1 MLKIGKSQPSV
12 NNPFNELVT
21 QKILPS
27 PTLQSGGVKG
37 LEKAIFA
44 TIAYYDHFNYP
55 LTAAEIYYNLTNC
68 EQENQSEKLELSE
81 ILRILDDSGN
91 IRKKIDCYNGF
102 YFLTGRE
109 EVIAARI
116 QKKKL
121 TDEKLKKTRWLLRFI
136 SKLPFV
142 RFVAISGS
150 MGIGNPD
157 KKSDIDLLVIAKH
170 GRIWTAR
177 AFLTFFAL
185 ILGAYRHSDKTA
197 NRLCLNHYITDRS
210 LAIDFGNLYKAEEY
224 LNIFPVAGDLNL
236 YKKFL
241 DSNAVWLKRYVHANF
256 NEGMNKNL
264 FFINSGSFAA
274 NVKRAAEYLL
284 LGVVGSWLERKF
296 RKIQIYYIKK
306 NPLTNHPH
314 SRIRYTDD
322 NLVFHPILVEPK
334 IIAEHEEK
342 MRQFDTVIT

>member
-1 MLKIGKSQPSV
+1 MNINSKEIEQ
-12 NNPFNELVT
+12 
-21 QKILPS
+21 
-27 PTLQSGGVKG
+27 
-37 LEKAIFA
+37 AIFS

-55 LTAAEIYYNLTNC
+55 LTAAEIYHYLIKLAIHNVIASSAPRNDSEKPTFLEIIETLDN
-68 EQENQSEKLELSE
+68 SEKL
-81 ILRILDDSGN
+81 
-91 IRKKIDCYNGF
+91 KKTLGRNNGF

-109 EVIAARI
+109 EVVATRI

-121 TDEKLKKTRWLLRFI
+121 TDEKLKKTKWLLRFI
-136 SKLPFV
+136 SMLPFV
-142 RFVAISGS
+142 RFVAVSGS

-170 GRIWTAR
+170 GRIWMAR

-224 LNIFPVAGDLNL
+224 LNIFPVAGDMKL
-236 YKKFL
+236 YKNFL
-241 DSNAVWLKRYVHANF
+241 DTNAAWLKRYVHANF
-256 NEGMNKNL
+256 NESMNIYI
-264 FFINSGSFAA
+264 FFINSGIFTE
-274 NVKRAAEYLL
+274 NIKRAAEYLL
-284 LGVVGSWLERKF
+284 LGAVGSWLEREF
-296 RKIQIYYIKK
+296 RRIQIYYIKK

-322 NLVFHPILVEPK
+322 NLVFHPILIEPK
-334 IIAEHEEK
+334 IITEHEEK
-342 MRQFDTVIT
+342 MKQLYAAIS